1 MEKDSGKAL
10 SELAVDGGMSNSD
23 LAMQV
28 RTSSSLILLIL
39 RHRPAL
45 TTPNLQTQA
54 DLISIPV
61 YRPKMRETTA
71 LGAAIAAG
79 LAVGMW
85 RNFAELRDINRA
97 GGAVF
102 EPQVTRQESATKFGQ
117 WEKAVRMSRGWIS
130 TGDSQDKDG
139 DNTINS
145 ETKPTTHDS
154 QHTKRNKTT
163 TNGTPFPQTE
173 NRGMNI
179 PKSIPRQTNSP
190 LVSELVTSDDFGT
203 TLKVKTRPAANG
215 DADRNRDWDF
225 SPAKTPLISVSG
237 DLDDADEEDL
247 FLELRKVEI
256 LQKLKKLRKLKLGYF

>member
-1 MEKDSGKAL
+1 
-10 SELAVDGGMSNSD
+10 
-23 LAMQV
+23 
-28 RTSSSLILLIL
+28 
-39 RHRPAL
+39 
-45 TTPNLQTQA
+45 
-54 DLISIPV
+54 
-61 YRPKMRETTA
+61 MRETTA

-102 EPQVTRQESATKFGQ
+102 EPQITREESATKFGQ

-130 TGDSQDKDG
+130 NDSAEDKDG
-139 DNTINS
+139 ANNMNG
-145 ETKPTTHDS
+145 ETKPTTRET
-154 QHTKRNKTT
+154 QHTNTNKTT
-163 TNGTPFPQTE
+163 TNGTPLLPTE
-173 NRGMNI
+173 KRGMNI
-179 PKSIPRQTNSP
+179 PKSTPRQNNSP
-190 LVSELVTSDDFGT
+190 LVSELVTGGGVGT
-203 TLKVKTRPAANG
+203 TLTVKTRPAANG
-215 DADRNRDWDF
+215 ETDINRDWDF

>member
-1 MEKDSGKAL
+1 MEKDSGKTL

-28 RTSSSLILLIL
+28 RHPPTLNRAKADSNI
-39 RHRPAL
+39 PK
-45 TTPNLQTQA
+45 QTQA

-79 LAVGMW
+79 LAAGMW

-102 EPQVTRQESATKFGQ
+102 EPRITRAESANKFAE
-117 WEKAVRMSRGWIS
+117 WEKAVRMCRGWIGS
-130 TGDSQDKDG
+130 
-139 DNTINS
+139 NTPSS
-145 ETKPTTHDS
+145 ETADNPKS
-154 QHTKRNKTT
+154 QAQV
-163 TNGTPFPQTE
+163 NGSSSEEGHIP
-173 NRGMNI
+173 I
-179 PKSIPRQTNSP
+179 PKVTTKSAPAS
-190 LVSELVTSDDFGT
+190 LVSDLVGGGGGELGAQ
-203 TLKVKTRPAANG
+203 LKVKSRTPNGEVEFPPA
-215 DADRNRDWDF
+215 R
-225 SPAKTPLISVSG
+225 TPLISISG

-256 LQKLKKLRKLKLGYF
+256 LQKLKKLRKLKLSYY